1 LQGRAVV
8 VKRWPC
14 YALRSMSDA
23 HRAAAVEAA
32 RRAGAY
38 LREHRHGVH
47 TVDRKTSAINLVTE
61 IDRGAEALIVR
72 LLRDRFPDH
81 GVLAEEGGEIRGAGR
96 HQWIVDPLDGTTNFV
111 HGLPIYAVSIGLVEE
126 GRQTLGIVYDP
137 TLDECFVAERGDGAT
152 LNDRSLGVSAT
163 ATVDESLLATGFPYN
178 IRETADTNLAEYAA
192 FARRCRVVRALGSAA
207 LCLAWVAAGRLDG
220 YWELRLGA
228 WDVAAGA
235 LLVEE
240 AGGRVTGLDGSP
252 LDLAAPSVVASNGA
266 IHAEIVD
273 TLKALRPPA

>member
-1 LQGRAVV
+1 M
-8 VKRWPC
+8 K
-14 YALRSMSDA
+14 DA
-23 HRAAAVEAA
+23 HRVAAVEAA

-38 LREHRHGVH
+38 LREHRHGVRR
-47 TVDRKTSAINLVTE
+47 VDRKTSAINLVTE
-61 IDRGAEALIVR
+61 IDRGAEALIVG

-81 GVLAEEGGEIRGAGR
+81 GILAEEGGEIAGAGR

-111 HGLPIYAVSIGLVEE
+111 HGLPIYAVSIALVEE
-126 GRQTLGIVYDP
+126 RHPVLGIVYDP
-137 TLDECFVAERGDGAT
+137 TLDECFVAERSGGAALDGRP
-152 LNDRSLGVSAT
+152 LRVSAT

-207 LCLAWVAAGRLDG
+207 LSLAWVAAGRLDG
-220 YWELRLGA
+220 YWELRLAA

-240 AGGRVTGLDGSP
+240 AGGRVTGLAGDP
-252 LDLAAPSVVASNGA
+252 LDLATPSVVASNRA

-273 TLKALRPPA
+273 ALTALRPPG